1 MLGFHVAATPP
12 HPPPSLS
19 ESVPSTRLEI
29 LLKQRSGQYIVK
41 TICWTAALAELVVI
55 ISARNSELWLC
66 QKALTTL
73 TAPGS
78 QEKIGLS
85 PLFLLGTLMTSSG
98 GYIRWS
104 CYKALGKLFTFEMS
118 IRDEH
123 KLVTTGPYGMVR
135 HPGYTGILLVVVGI
149 IFCHASPGSWARE
162 SGIFQSAL
170 GRIATFIYL
179 ALTISILTGLISR
192 MASEDAALR
201 RVFGVQWNQW
211 AGRVP
216 YKLVPWIY

>member
-1 MLGFHVAATPP
+1 MII
-12 HPPPSLS
+12 
-19 ESVPSTRLEI
+19 STR
-29 LLKQRSGQYIVK
+29 
-41 TICWTAALAELVVI
+41 
-55 ISARNSELWLC
+55 NPELWLC
-66 QKALTTL
+66 QKALTIL
-73 TAPGS
+73 TAPES
-78 QEKIGLS
+78 QDKIGLS
-85 PLFLLGTLMTSSG
+85 PLFLLGTLMTSTG

-104 CYKALGKLFTFEMS
+104 CYKALGNLFTFEMS

-123 KLVTTGPYGMVR
+123 KLVTNGPYGMVR
-135 HPGYTGILLVVVGI
+135 HPGYSGILLVVVGN
-149 IFCHASPGSWARE
+149 IFWHASPVSPIHLTSKEGADSKLWRQGSWARE

-170 GRIATFIYL
+170 GRIAAFIYL
-179 ALTISILTGLISR
+179 ALTTSILTGLISR